1 MQQSKCPGEL
11 VEMTTAEGVTVDF
24 CPATKGILFDPG
36 EVALYFELAEDFP
49 EAAREGAQP
58 TGRSW
63 ECPKHRGSLMVEYA
77 FPRLQ
82 GLTLDVCQKGGCVW
96 FDRGEIQRFEALTAH
111 LEAPR
116 SRLARVFLQLKGAG
130 YEVLGVDGGKE

>member
-24 CPATKGILFDPG
+24 CPTTKGILFDPG

-49 EAAREGAQP
+49 EMAREGAQA
-58 TGRSW
+58 TGKSW
-63 ECPKHRGSLMVEYA
+63 ACPKHPTSPMMEYH

-82 GLTLDVCQKGGCVW
+82 GLTLDVCAKGGCVW
-96 FDRGEIQRFEALTAH
+96 FDRGEIQRFEALTAG

-116 SRLARVFLQLKGAG
+116 SRLARVFRQLDASG
-130 YEVLGVDGGKE
+130 YEVLGVSRREE